1 MNYLKLLGACLSFCC
16 CCATISAQ
24 QKTTLLNEPDHH
36 RPRLFTDLPSRIT
49 VSAPELNKLLTDT
62 AARDMSREVN
72 VKFSDNKLSAFS
84 GKIVSA
90 VTKYENTIHSVV
102 IRSSN
107 YPGATL
113 SLSSS
118 VQPDGSIEY
127 TGRIIS
133 FTHGDCFELKKIN
146 NEYIFVKKD
155 FYEVVN
161 E

>member
-1 MNYLKLLGACLSFCC
+1 MNYLKLLGTCLSFCF
-16 CCATISAQ
+16 CCASVSAQ
-24 QKTTLLNEPDHH
+24 QKTALLNEPDHN
-36 RPRLFTDLPSRIT
+36 RPRLFTNLPSRIT
-49 VSAPELNKLLTDT
+49 VSAPELDKLLTDT
-62 AARDMSREVN
+62 TQEMGRDVN
-72 VKFSDNKLSAFS
+72 VKFSDTKLSAFS

-118 VQPDGSIEY
+118 VQPDGTIEY
-127 TGRIIS
+127 SGRIIS